1 MKKVITICLLV
12 VTLLT
17 GGMTMDAKT
26 IKNTK
31 STQKLSRL
39 KAGKSKSSSSGS
51 SFNMKSL
58 VNKVY
63 AMNNQPTF
71 LSISQVKALM
81 KDFGFTYQG
90 SYKTQ
95 VTDDYDETYEV
106 DVLKFKK
113 SGVSAEVYVGV
124 KYILKF
130 SNSSQAKEFIT
141 ASKNA
146 FGNALKK
153 RDSEYLYYKNW
164 YYWRM
169 KQKGS
174 TVTIEVGESMDG
186 GQSYYY

>member
-1 MKKVITICLLV
+1 MKKIATIIMLV
-12 VTLLT
+12 AAMIVGPLSDTQAAT
-17 GGMTMDAKT
+17 K
-26 IKNTK
+26 KK
-31 STQKLSRL
+31 ST
-39 KAGKSKSSSSGS
+39 GS

-58 VNKVY
+58 VNKVC
-63 AMNNQPTF
+63 AMNSKPPF
-71 LSISQVKALM
+71 LSIRQVKALM

-90 SYKTQ
+90 SYKTH
-95 VTDDYDETYEV
+95 VTDYYDETYEV

-113 SGVSAEVYVGV
+113 SGVSAEVYGAS
-124 KYILKF
+124 KYIFKF

-153 RDSEYLYYKNW
+153 RYSEYIYYKND

-169 KQKGS
+169 EQKGS
-174 TVTIEVGESMDG
+174 TVTIGVYESMDA